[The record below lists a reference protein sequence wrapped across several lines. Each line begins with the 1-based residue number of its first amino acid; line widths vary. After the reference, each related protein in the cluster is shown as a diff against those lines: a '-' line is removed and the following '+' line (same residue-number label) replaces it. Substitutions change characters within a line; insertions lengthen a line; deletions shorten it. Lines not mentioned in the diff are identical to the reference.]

1 MKICF
6 VTIIGRPNVGKS
18 TLLNKLINFE
28 TAITSSV
35 AQTTRD
41 QILGVYTNENLQ
53 IIFTDTP
60 GIHKPQNKLGE
71 KLNKNAIESLEDVDL
86 VLFLTPINESIG
98 KGDLFILDLIK
109 NKKNK
114 VAIITKTDLSVE
126 SEKFHQKEQEL
137 QGFGFREIWM
147 FNDKLTSYSNI
158 IIEKIEKYAY
168 EGTPFYDEDTITD
181 RPLRFFAS
189 EIIRKHANENL
200 KEELPHSICVQI
212 DNFKEGEDF
221 WDIYSTIYVKKES
234 QKGIVIGKSGSMIKI
249 IGTNA
254 RKHMENQFGV
264 KVNLNLKVKV
274 NKNWVDNEKQLKQWG
289 Y

>member
-137 QGFGFREIWM
+137 QGFGFREI
-147 FNDKLTSYSNI
+147 
-158 IIEKIEKYAY
+158 
-168 EGTPFYDEDTITD
+168 
-181 RPLRFFAS
+181 
-189 EIIRKHANENL
+189 
-200 KEELPHSICVQI
+200 
-212 DNFKEGEDF
+212 
-221 WDIYSTIYVKKES
+221 
-234 QKGIVIGKSGSMIKI
+234 
-249 IGTNA
+249 
-254 RKHMENQFGV
+254 
-264 KVNLNLKVKV
+264 
-274 NKNWVDNEKQLKQWG
+274 
-289 Y
+289 